1 MTRIHTAEPY
11 IIDLELGTI
20 DIQVYGKRK
29 YEVPI
34 QGWLKYGGFLKWG
47 VMYCKEIEI
56 DYDRLW

>member
-29 YEVPI
+29 YKVYPSKADSNMEAS
-34 QGWLKYGGFLKWG
+34 WNGGSCIVK
-47 VMYCKEIEI
+47 
-56 DYDRLW
+56 R